1 MLLNRLFI
9 YCHRVPVL
17 IAEVET
23 FCIPG
28 GDDRYLSNI
37 SVLYLPAF
45 EKCRNGK
52 IWDIG
57 TGEGINTERFFYEKV
72 TGLFKKLPLCI
83 VYVQTLG
90 MFQVLQDTR
99 NIGTIASLEGCCQA
113 FHEFPIR
120 SDRRSR
126 RQTPLRFTILRG
138 DIRYRDAPLC
148 VLVRGCFSHRII
160 DELLGLILKVQG
172 HRLEGILY
180 CLAYLFSAF
189 GVDFKQ

>member
-1 MLLNRLFI
+1 MLLKRLFI
-9 YCHRVPVL
+9 YCHRVSVL

-28 GDDRYLSNI
+28 GNDRYFSNI

-45 EKCRNGK
+45 DKCRNGK
-52 IWDIG
+52 VRDIG
-57 TGEGINTERFFYEKV
+57 TGEGINTGWAFYEKV
-72 TGLFKKLPLCI
+72 TSFPEKLLLCI
-83 VYVQTLG
+83 VYFQTLG

-99 NIGTIASLEGCCQA
+99 NIGAIASLEGCCQA
-113 FHEFPIR
+113 FHEFPVR
-120 SDRRSR
+120 GDRRSR
-126 RQTPLRFTILRG
+126 RQAPLRFTILRG
-138 DIRYRDAPLC
+138 VIRYRDAPRC

>member
-9 YCHRVPVL
+9 YCHRVSVL

-45 EKCRNGK
+45 DKCRNGK
-52 IWDIG
+52 VRDIG

-83 VYVQTLG
+83 VYVQALG

-99 NIGTIASLEGCCQA
+99 NIGAIASLEGCCQA

-126 RQTPLRFTILRG
+126 RQTPLRFTILRS
-138 DIRYRDAPLC
+138 DIRYRDAPRC
-148 VLVRGCFSHRII
+148 VLARGCFSHRII